1 MTGEKSNP
9 LSFLLRSFQYRNYR
23 LYFGGQSVSQI
34 GTWIQTIALSWLVYS
49 LTGSALYLGIVGFIG
64 QIPILVLSF
73 LTGVLMDR
81 WNRHRTFIAT
91 QVLTMIL
98 AFVLSALVLTG
109 RIEVWHIIVLSL
121 LNGLVAS
128 FELTSS
134 QTFLYHIIEKKED
147 IGNAIALNSMLVNLA
162 RMLGPSIAG
171 ILIASIGEGLCF
183 FVNGASYLPV
193 IAALLLMRVK
203 PQPPAASKRNILKGL
218 QEGINYACG
227 STPIISIILL
237 QSLISLIGMP
247 FQVLMPVFVQE
258 ILNGG
263 PHALGFIMGCSG
275 VGAIVATLYLATRRD
290 PFGLVKLVPV
300 AAAILGAGLIASSLS
315 RLTVLSMFFAL
326 FTGFGAILLMAV
338 NNTVLQTIVA
348 DDKRARVMSLYTISF
363 LGIYPF
369 GNLLA
374 GGLANLIGVPNEFML
389 SGICCLVGSL
399 VFASRL
405 GAIKAGIKRPSQQ
418 VSS

>member
-1 MTGEKSNP
+1 MTGEKSSP
-9 LSFLLRSFQYRNYR
+9 MRFLLRSFQYRNYR

-109 RIEVWHIIVLSL
+109 RIEIWHIIILSL

-203 PQPPAASKRNILKGL
+203 PQPPATSKRNILKGL
-218 QEGINYACG
+218 KEGVGYAWG
-227 STPIISIILL
+227 SLPIISIIAL
-237 QSLISLIGMP
+237 QALVSLIGMP

-258 ILNGG
+258 ILGEG

-300 AAAILGAGLIASSLS
+300 AAAILGAGLVGSSLS
-315 RLTVLSMFFAL
+315 RFTAVSMFFAL

-338 NNTVLQTIVA
+338 NNTVLQTIVD
-348 DDKRARVMSLYTISF
+348 DDKRGRVMSLYTISF

-369 GNLLA
+369 GNLVA
-374 GGLANLIGVPNEFML
+374 GALANLIGVPNEFML

-399 VFASRL
+399 IFASRL
-405 GAIKAGIKRPSQQ
+405 EVIKAGIKGTSQQ
-418 VSS
+418 VST